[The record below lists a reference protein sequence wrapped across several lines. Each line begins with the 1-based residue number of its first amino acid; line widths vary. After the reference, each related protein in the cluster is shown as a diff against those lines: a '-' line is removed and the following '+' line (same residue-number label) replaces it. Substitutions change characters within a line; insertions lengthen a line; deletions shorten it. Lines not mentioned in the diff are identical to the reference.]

1 MKPRVAQ
8 LIKALNLTPHPEGG
22 HYRETYKS
30 GLTFDAAAESPAF
43 SGRRSC
49 GAAIYF
55 LLADEEVSH
64 LHRIKADELWHFY
77 EGAPLTVHV
86 IHPDGTLEQILLG
99 PDTLK
104 GERFQAMVPAGCWFG
119 ASLSQGGHALVGCT
133 THPGFEFEDFQ
144 MAERDS
150 LLRQWPEHKETI
162 KKLTHA

>member
-8 LIKALNLTPHPEGG
+8 LIEALNLTPHPEGG

-30 GLTFDAAAESPAF
+30 NLTFDADAESPAF

-55 LLADEEVSH
+55 LLAGEEVSH
-64 LHRIKADELWHFY
+64 LHRIKADEIWHFY

-86 IHPDGTLEQILLG
+86 IHPDGTLEQIRLG
-99 PDTLK
+99 PDTQQ
-104 GERFQAMVPAGCWFG
+104 GERYQAMVPAGCWFG
-119 ASLSQGGHALVGCT
+119 ASLDQGGHALVGCT

-150 LLRQWPEHKETI
+150 LLQQWPEHKGTI